1 VAVETYV
8 TRLLDIVKLPCY
20 ILIILFREVKM
31 GSAGLST
38 NVSIILVFAEGFLSF
53 FSPCVLPLIPV
64 YISYLAGNGRK
75 ISSDGTITFERK
87 KVLFNTLF
95 FILGISSVFFI
106 LGLSFSTLGIFFNK
120 NRELFSKIGGIII
133 VIMGFVQLNIIKL
146 NFLKVEKRINLNIGG
161 KINPILAYIMGF
173 TFSFAWTPCV
183 GPALASVLI
192 LASNATNAFA
202 GNMLVFVYALGF
214 IIPFIILGVFT
225 TEALNF
231 FKEKRQLVKYS
242 IKIGGI
248 ILIIIGIM
256 TFTGIFTA
264 ISRNLSF

>member
-1 VAVETYV
+1 
-8 TRLLDIVKLPCY
+8 
-20 ILIILFREVKM
+20 M

-75 ISSDGTITFERK
+75 VNSDGTITFERK

-120 NRELFSKIGGIII
+120 NRDIFSKIGGAII
-133 VIMGFVQLNIIKL
+133 VILGLVQLDIIKL
-146 NFLKVEKRINLNIGG
+146 NFLKMEKRINMDIGG
-161 KINPILAYIMGF
+161 KMNPILAYIMGF

-192 LASNATNAFA
+192 LASNAENAFA

-214 IIPFIILGVFT
+214 IIPFIILGIFT
-225 TEALNF
+225 TETLNF
-231 FKEKRQLVKYS
+231 FKEKRNLVKYT
-242 IKIGGI
+242 IKLGGF
-248 ILIIIGIM
+248 ILVIIGIM
-256 TFTGIFTA
+256 TFTGTFTA
-264 ISRNLSF
+264 ISRRLSFFK